1 MNKSAPDVLM
11 LLATGCAYC
20 PGVLNTLQTL
30 QKDGDIAELE
40 AINISQQPEVA
51 EQYNVR
57 SVPFIKIGNI
67 HLTGAQTRDEIMRAI
82 EQSQAEQG
90 LAQYYDDLLN
100 NGQLAEAT
108 EHIHQHPENLS
119 VLLERMQE
127 KDIKISV
134 QIGIGAIFEDFAE
147 HDALLSLIPALT
159 QLTQH
164 SLARVRNDAC
174 FYLSLSAD
182 NSVIPTIETLLDDD
196 SDEVRETA
204 KDCLENLNTTN

>member
-11 LLATGCAYC
+11 LMASGCAFC
-20 PGVLNTLQTL
+20 PGVLNTLQAL
-30 QKDGDIAELE
+30 QKDGEIAELE
-40 AINISQQPEVA
+40 TINISQQPEVA

-57 SVPFIKIGNI
+57 SVPFIKIGDI
-67 HLTGAQTRDEIMRAI
+67 HLTGAQTREEIMRAI
-82 EQSQAEQG
+82 EQSQTEQG

-119 VLLERMQE
+119 VLLELMQE

-147 HDALLSLIPALT
+147 HDALIELIPVLT

-164 SLARVRNDAC
+164 RLPRVRNDAC

-182 NSVIPTIETLLDDD
+182 KTVIPAIEALLNDDN
-196 SDEVRETA
+196 DEVRETA
-204 KDCLENLNTTN
+204 KDCLEDLHE